1 MSMYEE
7 VRDILLKHRG
17 SGNPITAKEISSI
30 MGFGM
35 EDTQHECRQIIK
47 RTMEMFSLPVISCAR
62 GYYIANSDEEIESYC
77 KNIMGRIKGMRKRLD
92 SAVQFYKELQSSS
105 AQ

>member
-1 MSMYEE
+1 MNMYEE
-7 VRDILLKHRG
+7 VRDILMNHRG
-17 SGNPITAKEISSI
+17 ANNPITAKEISSI

-35 EDTQHECRQIIK
+35 EDTQHECRQIIR
-47 RTMEMFSLPVISCAR
+47 RTMDMFSLPVISCAR
-62 GYYIANSDEEIESYC
+62 GYYIANSKEEIESYC

-92 SAVQFYKELQSSS
+92 SAVKFYNELNGTS